1 MGDQGGNRRA
11 RRRAGLNRCPMG
23 EILTHAKN
31 PTIFV
36 TFAGGGPLTWRI
48 HFLWRLPVDLLK
60 ALFGPGVP
68 GVSAQEAHTQLSA
81 PKPPLVLDVR
91 QPEEFREVRL
101 PQAKLIPL
109 GELNARLNELPKD
122 RAILCVC
129 RSGNRSGSAARM
141 LMHAGYNVINLR
153 GGLLAW
159 EMAGLP
165 TQRGK

>member
-1 MGDQGGNRRA
+1 M
-11 RRRAGLNRCPMG
+11 
-23 EILTHAKN
+23 
-31 PTIFV
+31 
-36 TFAGGGPLTWRI
+36 
-48 HFLWRLPVDLLK
+48 DLLK

-91 QPEEFREVRL
+91 QPEEFRESRL
-101 PQAKLIPL
+101 AQAKLIPL

-122 RAILCVC
+122 RTILCVC
-129 RSGNRSGSAARM
+129 RSGSRSGNAARL
-141 LMHAGYNVINLR
+141 LMQAGYNVINLR
-153 GGLLAW
+153 GGMMAW